1 MVMTIN
7 FEYRAEIKNMA
18 RQVNMADKN
27 IRAAMIAARNK
38 AVQDITEFLDSES
51 TWSYPGEHMAG
62 KTGRER
68 GSQVSDIRGSGHF
81 KFFKPTQVLGSSP
94 IFGLQLYA
102 NPEDPQPVGEVLLSG
117 SAPHH
122 ILSGNIEG
130 SALVFPRYEGV
141 YSSVVHPGTPSY
153 GSWISQNMEA
163 IFYNAVIS
171 TEAELGA
178 LGDALFV
185 DGAIAGL
192 FLSRYKKNNAE
203 FSGSDTLTDSED
215 HRNTG
220 LEVKGEYI

>member
-1 MVMTIN
+1 MTIN

-18 RQVNMADKN
+18 RQVNLADKN
-27 IRAAMIAARNK
+27 IRAAMVAARNK

-51 TWSYPGEHMAG
+51 TWSYPGEHKAG
-62 KTGRER
+62 QTGREG
-68 GSQVSDIRGSGHF
+68 GSQVTDIRGSGHF

-122 ILSGNIEG
+122 IGTKDG
-130 SALVFPRYEGV
+130 SVLVFPRYEGV

-153 GSWISQNMEA
+153 GSWISQQMEA

-203 FSGSDTLTDSED
+203 FSGSDTLTDID
-215 HRNTG
+215 DTRGTG
-220 LEVKGEYI
+220 LSVKGEYI